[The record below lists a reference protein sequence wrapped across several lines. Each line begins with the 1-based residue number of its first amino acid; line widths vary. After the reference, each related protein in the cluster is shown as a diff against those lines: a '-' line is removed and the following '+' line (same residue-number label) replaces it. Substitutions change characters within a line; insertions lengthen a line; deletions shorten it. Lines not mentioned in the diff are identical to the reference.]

1 MTTRLQTLAT
11 ESQVPKALVG
21 LFWNRSVGMGAGL
34 GALLGWLGF
43 KLTGES
49 FGSQAFLLML
59 VGVSWGVV
67 GAVIYVGFLQDLEI
81 TLPSMVWFDRYDRVD
96 QEGLEVGIEPM
107 DEPLPP
113 PPPPAP
119 RRRAATTASRPAPA
133 QPAAPAEGHESAFD
147 VELATG

>member
-11 ESQVPKALVG
+11 ESQVPKALVA
-21 LFWNRSVGMGAGL
+21 LFWNRSVGIGGVL

-43 KLTGES
+43 RLTGES
-49 FGSQAFLLML
+49 FSSQAFLLML

-81 TLPSMVWFDRYDRVD
+81 RMPSLVWFDRCERVD
-96 QEGLEVGIEPM
+96 QEGPEVELEPM
-107 DEPLPP
+107 EEAPPL

-133 QPAAPAEGHESAFD
+133 QPAEGNESAFD